1 MKKFNVLKLIVFT
14 TLMMLLCI
22 SFMSCRKPYDAPEF
36 VTIEPSQT
44 AFLVPLV
51 GDSSNQASF
60 ESEELLLQAKVATK
74 EIQIPHRWVQTG
86 RRSYK
91 GEYRATATLIIVER
105 KPVSRSWESGDSAA
119 TSSNKAIFGETSDGI
134 GIYVGMNCSA
144 QIEEADAAKFLY
156 RYNNTPL
163 ETIIDTDIKKM
174 VEDEFNMATSKYTST
189 DLLNHKAEIMETVR
203 TNVTN
208 YFKDYGIT
216 ITVLGLKEGISY
228 ENPEIQSAI
237 DAKFASEQELVIQQ
251 NKNEANLAKARA
263 EAEAIKIAAEAK
275 ATAEAEALRIQ
286 SIDVARMLG
295 FVIAID
301 ENAVEYID
309 FEASQAKGL
318 SPEAISTY
326 LKYMEYMSIW
336 DGKLP
341 TVNGSDSG
349 IMLPGDLIN
358 PTN

>member
-1 MKKFNVLKLIVFT
+1 MKMIKKICVLVFVLIMACACLV
-14 TLMMLLCI
+14 
-22 SFMSCRKPYDAPEF
+22 SCRKPYDTPEF
-36 VTIEPSQT
+36 ITIEPSQT

-60 ESEELLLQAKVATK
+60 ESEEMLLQAKVATK

-86 RRSYK
+86 RRHWR
-91 GEYRATATLIIVER
+91 GEYRASATLIIVER

-119 TSSNKAIFGETSDGI
+119 ASSNRAIFGETSDGI

-189 DLLNHKAEIMETVR
+189 DLLNHKAEIMESVK

-208 YFKDYGIT
+208 YFKEYGIT

-228 ENPEIQSAI
+228 ENPEIQAAI

-251 NKNEANLAKARA
+251 NKNEANLAKADAEARAAVIAAEAAAEAKLKEAQAQIEIAKA
-263 EAEAIKIAAEAK
+263 EAEAIRIAAD
-275 ATAEAEALRIQ
+275 AEAAANQLISESLTEE
-286 SIDVARMLG
+286 MLKKIYYDKWNG
-295 FVIAID
+295 ELPIVVGDGA
-301 ENAVEYID
+301 YI
-309 FEASQAKGL
+309 
-318 SPEAISTY
+318 
-326 LKYMEYMSIW
+326 
-336 DGKLP
+336 LP
-341 TVNGSDSG
+341 SD
-349 IMLPGDLIN
+349 ILEQ
-358 PTN
+358 TEE